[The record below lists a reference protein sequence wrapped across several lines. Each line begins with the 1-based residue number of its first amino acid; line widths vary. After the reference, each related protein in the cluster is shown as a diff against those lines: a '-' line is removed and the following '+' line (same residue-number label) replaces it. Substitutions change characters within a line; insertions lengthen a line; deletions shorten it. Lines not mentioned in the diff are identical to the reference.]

1 MWHRQTSAYN
11 PNIYAAYRRP
21 DPSQGGNND
30 QQGNQDEVDEQPYE
44 DLPAYNDQPPY
55 DEQVPYD
62 DQTPYGDQPPYD
74 EQVPYDNQTPYGDQ
88 PPYDEPVPYDGHPPY
103 GGQPSYNDQ
112 PYYGEQP
119 PYQQEPFYKEAPS
132 EPELVSTSQ
141 AINLTC
147 TLAALSGLFALFL
160 YIADKRS
167 EAVRRICVQSVVLT
181 GGFLGA
187 SLVLWILGTLLSIIP
202 FLGVILM
209 VVFWL
214 LFCALAILVIYLK
227 VQMMLRAYQGYAY
240 QLPIVGERLR
250 KFE

>member
-1 MWHRQTSAYN
+1 MRHRQNDAYN
-11 PNIYAAYRRP
+11 QDQYGAYRRP
-21 DPSQGGNND
+21 DPSQGGHD
-30 QQGNQDEVDEQPYE
+30 DPQGYQEETDEQPYE
-44 DLPAYNDQPPY
+44 DEPAYNDQSAYGDQQPY
-55 DEQVPYD
+55 DEQAPYD
-62 DQTPYGDQPPYD
+62 DQASYDGQAPYE
-74 EQVPYDNQTPYGDQ
+74 EQVS
-88 PPYDEPVPYDGHPPY
+88 YDGQPPY
-103 GGQPSYNDQ
+103 GGQPPYNDQ
-112 PYYGEQP
+112 QYYGGQP
-119 PYQQEPFYKEAPS
+119 PYQQEPFYGEPPA

-147 TLAALSGLFALFL
+147 TLAALSGFFALFL

-167 EAVRRICVQSVVLT
+167 EAVRRVCVQSIVLT

-187 SLVLWILGTLLSIIP
+187 ALVLWIVGTILSIIP

-209 VVFWL
+209 IVFWL
-214 LFCALAILVIYLK
+214 LFCALAIVVIYLK